1 MIEACDRLGQ
11 RLDEVAGLFREQM
24 EAWRRIGPSAVP
36 AARSENALHRG
47 VETPA
52 AKRASAVEEMPP
64 AAPTT
69 PEGPMR
75 EQPPEKRRE
84 ASATLPPASI
94 PQDEPATDQRRD
106 AAATLPS
113 GERAPA
119 PQPGA
124 TAGGGLVEM
133 AQDARRMADTLAGSG
148 QSWPEQAA
156 GVQQALESIMA
167 YLENQAA
174 TAAPKVDVAGI
185 LGRLSD
191 LEEQQK
197 NLQSQFNNNR

>member
-1 MIEACDRLGQ
+1 
-11 RLDEVAGLFREQM
+11 
-24 EAWRRIGPSAVP
+24 
-36 AARSENALHRG
+36 
-47 VETPA
+47 
-52 AKRASAVEEMPP
+52 
-64 AAPTT
+64 
-69 PEGPMR
+69 
-75 EQPPEKRRE
+75 
-84 ASATLPPASI
+84 
-94 PQDEPATDQRRD
+94 
-106 AAATLPS
+106 
-113 GERAPA
+113 
-119 PQPGA
+119 
-124 TAGGGLVEM
+124 
-133 AQDARRMADTLAGSG
+133 MADTLAGSG